1 MKPERIYIATR
12 LSGENS
18 FDYLKN
24 FNESIEVGL
33 AVWNKGHYPFIPG
46 WDYIFLMRAGRDTSM
61 NRIYEASIAWLAK
74 CDAILVH
81 NGYFDL
87 PLSIGVEKEVKYA
100 MKTNMKIYW
109 KLNEIP
115 DLLRGGKE

>member
-12 LSGENS
+12 LSGKNS

-61 NRIYEASIAWLAK
+61 DRIYEASINWLAQ

-81 NGYFDL
+81 NGYFDP
-87 PLSIGVEKEVKYA
+87 PLSVGVEKEVNHA
-100 MKTNMKIYW
+100 MKMGKKFYW
-109 KLNEIP
+109 KLDDIMECGDEN
-115 DLLRGGKE
+115 